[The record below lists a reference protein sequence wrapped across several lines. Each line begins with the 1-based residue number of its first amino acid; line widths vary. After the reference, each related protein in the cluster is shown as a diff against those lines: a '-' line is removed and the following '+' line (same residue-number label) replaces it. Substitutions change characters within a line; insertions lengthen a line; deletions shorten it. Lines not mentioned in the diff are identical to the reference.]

1 MAHSRIVYLVDDNA
15 DYRFLVQQVF
25 TLFLPEHQVH
35 FFADGSQL
43 VERMDAL
50 PKVSRPDLI
59 VLDMDMPQLN
69 GLQTLFLLKQNPD
82 WKAVP
87 VVIMTNRDQM
97 EIRRKSHQLGANAF
111 LLKPLNLLEMRNVMT
126 QLCAY

>member
-15 DYRFLVQQVF
+15 DYRFLVQQIF
-25 TLFLPEHQVH
+25 TMFLPEHQVH

-43 VERMDAL
+43 VEKLDAL
-50 PKVSRPDLI
+50 PKRFKPDLI

-69 GLQTLFLLKQNPD
+69 GLQTLLLLKQSTD

-87 VVIMTNRDQM
+87 VVMMTNRDQA

-111 LLKPLNLLEMRNVMT
+111 ILKPLNLLEMKNIMI
-126 QLCAY
+126 QLCEY

>member
-35 FFADGSQL
+35 FFTDGSQL

-50 PKVSRPDLI
+50 SKLPKPDLI

-82 WKAVP
+82 WKTVP
-87 VVIMTNRDQM
+87 VVMMTNRDQM
-97 EIRRKSHQLGANAF
+97 EIRRESHQLGANAF
-111 LLKPLNLLEMRNVMT
+111 LLKPLNLLEMRNVMI
-126 QLCAY
+126 QLCEY